1 MLGSVKKMILRLI
14 DPNHYSNEAYVAYL
28 RRGGAKIGDGT
39 YFYRPR
45 LDPVDTTSLPFV
57 EIGKNCRITQGVIIL
72 AHDYSYAALRPLY
85 HKMLY
90 KTGVTR
96 IGDNVF
102 IGMNAIVMMGVT
114 IGDNV
119 VIGSGSVVTKDVP
132 SNVVVGGNPARV
144 ICTMEEYHNRL
155 DAKFE
160 QFAKT
165 YYERQSA
172 YLGRDLQETE
182 MSWFM
187 SLWESDK
194 ARAVFENSRVD
205 GDDHA
210 AVVADMMALPRK
222 YASFEEFKRKV
233 INCEETK

>member
-1 MLGSVKKMILRLI
+1 MLGSVKKWILRLI
-14 DPNHYSNEAYVAYL
+14 DPNHYSSEAYVAFL

-39 YFYRPR
+39 FFYSPR
-45 LDPVDTTSLPFV
+45 MNPVDTSALPFV
-57 EIGKNCRITQGVIIL
+57 EIGKNCRITRGVIIL
-72 AHDYSYAALRPLY
+72 AHDYSYAVLRPLY
-85 HKMLY
+85 HDMLY
-90 KTGVTR
+90 KTGVTK

-102 IGMNAIVMMGVT
+102 IGMNAIVMMNVT

-119 VIGSGSVVTKDVP
+119 IVAAGSVVTKDVP

-144 ICTMEEYHNRL
+144 ICTMEEYHKRL
-155 DAKFE
+155 SENFE
-160 QFAKT
+160 QYAKT
-165 YYERQSA
+165 FYERKSA
-172 YLGRDLQETE
+172 YLGRELQETE

-210 AVVADMMALPRK
+210 ALVEDLMALPRK
-222 YASFEEFKRKV
+222 YASFEEFKHKV
-233 INCEETK
+233 LGREETT

>member
-14 DPNHYSNEAYVAYL
+14 DPNHCSNEAYVAYL

-85 HKMLY
+85 HEMLY
-90 KTGVTR
+90 KTGVTK

-144 ICTMEEYHNRL
+144 ICTMEEYHKRL
-155 DAKFE
+155 SENFE
-160 QFAKT
+160 QYAKT
-165 YYERQSA
+165 YYERESA
-172 YLGRDLQETE
+172 YLGRELQETE

-187 SLWESDK
+187 ALWESDK

-210 AVVADMMALPRK
+210 AVVEDMMALPRK
-222 YASFEEFKRKV
+222 YASFEEFKKTVIDGEVRK
-233 INCEETK
+233 

>member
-1 MLGSVKKMILRLI
+1 MLVSVKKLVKRLLA
-14 DPNHYSNEAYVAYL
+14 PNHYSNDAYVAYL
-28 RRGGAKIGDGT
+28 RRGGAKVGDGT
-39 YFYRPR
+39 YFYSPKSR
-45 LDPVDTTSLPFV
+45 PVDETSLPFI

-102 IGMNAIVMMGVT
+102 IGMNAIIMMNVN

-119 VIGSGSVVTKDVP
+119 VIASGSVVTKDVP
-132 SNVVVGGNPARV
+132 ANSVVGGNPARV

-155 DAKFE
+155 DANFE

-194 ARAVFENSRVD
+194 AREVFENSRVD